1 MKGEAMTKID
11 FSVKKE
17 WLKALFSEGS
27 EGFKN
32 LVEAVVQSILQM
44 EMREHLGAEPY
55 ERSSERR
62 GLRNGYKPRK
72 LNSRVGSLELRVPQS
87 RDGSFSSQLFARY
100 QRSEKAL
107 FSSLIEMYLQGVS
120 TRKVRKIVE
129 KLCGSTV
136 SSSTV
141 SVLTKQLDEEIS
153 SFRERNLELSYPYL
167 IVDARY
173 EKVRVNKRVISLG
186 VLIALGIN
194 EDGYREF
201 LDLKLVRSETE
212 DHWKDFFES
221 LLARGLK
228 GVVLVVSDAH
238 QGLRNA
244 INQCFPGASWQH
256 CQTHFSKRI
265 LEKVAKSEQQ
275 RFHHDLKRLYHSATI
290 EEARFL
296 VHRMAEDWAE
306 SYPKLIEK
314 LEEELEYVLAV
325 LNVAENHR
333 KKLRTTNC
341 LERLNREIKR
351 RTRVVSIFPNEESC
365 LRLIGA
371 LLLEQHEEWLAG
383 NRYLNMSALSQTEKP
398 SNSTNCLEEDVCWR

>member
-1 MKGEAMTKID
+1 MTKINC
-11 FSVKKE
+11 SAKEE
-17 WLKALFSEGS
+17 WLKGLFSEGS

-32 LVEAVVQSILQM
+32 LVEAVVQSILEV
-44 EMREHLGAEPY
+44 EMTEHVGAERY
-55 ERSSERR
+55 ERSGERK
-62 GLRNGYKPRK
+62 GFRNGYKARK

-87 RDGSFSSQLFARY
+87 RDGSFSSQLFERY

-107 FSSLIEMYLQGVS
+107 FSSLIEMYIQGVS

-129 KLCGSTV
+129 RLCGSTV
-136 SSSTV
+136 SRSTV
-141 SVLTKQLDEEIS
+141 SVLTKQLDEELS
-153 SFRERNLELSYPYL
+153 SFRERSLELSYPYI

-186 VLIALGIN
+186 VLIAIGIN
-194 EDGYREF
+194 QDGYREF
-201 LDLKLVRSETE
+201 LDFKLVLSETE
-212 DHWKDFFES
+212 EYWKDFFES

-265 LEKVAKSEQQ
+265 LERVAKSERQ
-275 RFHHDLKRLYHSATI
+275 RFRHDLKRLYHSATI
-290 EEARFL
+290 EEARL
-296 VHRMAEDWAE
+296 LLHRMAEDWAK
-306 SYPKLIEK
+306 SYPQLIEK

-325 LNVAENHR
+325 LTVSENHR

-351 RTRVVSIFPNEESC
+351 RTRVVSIFPNQESC

-371 LLLEQHEEWLAG
+371 LLLEQHEEWLSG
-383 NRYLNMSALSQTEKP
+383 NRYLNMTALSQAEKP
-398 SNSTNCLEEDVCWR
+398 SNSTNCLHKEEVCWR

>member
-1 MKGEAMTKID
+1 MTKINC
-11 FSVKKE
+11 SAKEE
-17 WLKALFSEGS
+17 WLKGLFSEGS

-32 LVEAVVQSILQM
+32 LVEAVVQALLEV
-44 EMREHLGAEPY
+44 EMTEHVGAEPY
-55 ERSSERR
+55 ERSSERK
-62 GLRNGYKPRK
+62 GFRNGYKARK

-87 RDGSFSSQLFARY
+87 RDGSFSTQLFERY

-107 FSSLIEMYLQGVS
+107 FSSLIEMYIQGVS

-129 KLCGSTV
+129 KLCGTDV

-141 SVLTKQLDEEIS
+141 SVLVKQLDGEIS
-153 SFRERNLELSYPYL
+153 SFRERALKGSYSYL

-173 EKVRVNKRVISLG
+173 EKVRVQGRVISLAI
-186 VLIALGIN
+186 LIAIGIN
-194 EDGYREF
+194 QDGFREF
-201 LDLKLVRSETE
+201 LDLEIVRSETE
-212 DHWKDFFES
+212 DYWRVFFDKLIE
-221 LLARGLK
+221 RGLT
-228 GVVLVVSDAH
+228 GVRLVVSDAH
-238 QGLRNA
+238 QGLKKA
-244 INQCFPGASWQH
+244 ISQCFAGSSWQH

-265 LEKVAKSEQQ
+265 LERVAKSEQQ

-296 VHRMAEDWAE
+296 VQRMAEDWAE

-325 LNVAENHR
+325 LNVPENHR

-383 NRYLNMSALSQTEKP
+383 NRYLNMSALSQAEKP
-398 SNSTNCLEEDVCWR
+398 SNSTNCLHKEEVCWR